1 MKNEEKV
8 AVGTSSGA
16 IALFN
21 EKVLITGGEDG
32 WIRVV
37 GLYPHAVNLFQ
48 KHAEDTEEA
57 FAIAQMDMSHDETIL
72 ASISH
77 DCSICFYDLNELG
90 EQIDDVEYGEKLELE
105 EDQKLLALKDD
116 MNKKA
121 KNKDKQ
127 QKKLNDKK
135 KNLDFFSEF

>member
-1 MKNEEKV
+1 MLNY
-8 AVGTSSGA
+8 S
-16 IALFN
+16 

-48 KHAEDTEEA
+48 KHAEDSEEA
-57 FAIAQMDMSHDETIL
+57 FAISQMDMSHDETIL

-77 DCSICFYDLNELG
+77 DCSICFYDLTELA
-90 EQIDDVEYGEKLELE
+90 EQLEDVEQGQKIELE
-105 EDQKLLALKDD
+105 EDQKLAALKDD
-116 MNKKA
+116 MIKKA

-127 QKKLNDKK
+127 QKKLNNKK
-135 KNLDFFSEF
+135 QNLDFFSDF